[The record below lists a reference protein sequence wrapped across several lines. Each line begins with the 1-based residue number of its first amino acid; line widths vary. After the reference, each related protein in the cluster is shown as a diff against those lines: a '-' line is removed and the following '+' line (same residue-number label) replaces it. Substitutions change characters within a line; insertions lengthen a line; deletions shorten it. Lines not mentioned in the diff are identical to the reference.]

1 MLRHGP
7 LLKIGE
13 IHKID
18 SAQSLEAMA
27 TSAAT
32 LMTIIE
38 TMVENRPKTV
48 DRAVELLDAKGLL
61 PAKLLADRIKVTP
74 KKESR
79 FASVEAEVFA
89 VEQRITI
96 PEGFVGSGKV
106 DNKITIVDLRA
117 LLTGKTG
124 KTAAEP
130 KEPKAAKAPKEP
142 KATKEPKAPKSVG
155 DARVTKKVRD
165 LLHEWGLDESALE
178 GIQPTA
184 YKGAKFGVGDI
195 AHLEPGLATGGK
207 GKKSAG
213 KGKASSSASAQSA
226 PSESSDSDS
235 DSDTE
240 EQDDDD
246 FDPFDALNSKP

>member
-13 IHKID
+13 IHKIN

-32 LMTIIE
+32 LMTILE
-38 TMVENRPKTV
+38 TMVETRPKNIE
-48 DRAVELLDAKGLL
+48 RAIELLDAKGLL

-89 VEQRITI
+89 VEQRIAI
-96 PEGFVGSGKV
+96 PDGFRGSGKI

-117 LLTGKTG
+117 LLTGKAG
-124 KTAAEP
+124 AEP

-142 KATKEPKAPKSVG
+142 KAAKAPKSVG

-165 LLHEWGLDESALE
+165 LLHEWGLDEDALE

-184 YKGAKFGVGDI
+184 YKGTKFGVGDI

-207 GKKSAG
+207 GKKSSG
-213 KGKASSSASAQSA
+213 KGKASSSASAPSA

-246 FDPFDALNSKP
+246 FDPFDALKAKP

>member
-13 IHKID
+13 IHKIN

-106 DNKITIVDLRA
+106 DNKITIVDLRG

-142 KATKEPKAPKSVG
+142 KAPKAAKPTG

-207 GKKSAG
+207 KKASG

-246 FDPFDALNSKP
+246 FDPFDALKAAKP

>member
-13 IHKID
+13 IHKIN

-32 LMTIIE
+32 LMTILE
-38 TMVENRPKTV
+38 TMVETRPKTIE
-48 DRAVELLDAKGLL
+48 RAVELLDAKGLL

-74 KKESR
+74 KKVSR
-79 FASVEAEVFA
+79 FASVEAEFFA
-89 VEQRITI
+89 VEQRIAI

-106 DNKITIVDLRA
+106 DNKITIVDLRG

-142 KATKEPKAPKSVG
+142 KAPKAAKPEV

-165 LLHEWGLDESALE
+165 LLHEWGLDEDALE
-178 GIQPTA
+178 GVQPTA
-184 YKGAKFGVGDI
+184 YKGTKFGVGDI

-207 GKKSAG
+207 KSSG
-213 KGKASSSASAQSA
+213 KGKASSSASAPSA

-240 EQDDDD
+240 EQDDD
-246 FDPFDALNSKP
+246 FDPFDALKKS

>member
-1 MLRHGP
+1 
-7 LLKIGE
+7 
-13 IHKID
+13 
-18 SAQSLEAMA
+18 
-27 TSAAT
+27 
-32 LMTIIE
+32 MTIIE
-38 TMVENRPKTV
+38 KMVETRPKTTDKALEV
-48 DRAVELLDAKGLL
+48 LGGAGLL

-89 VEQRITI
+89 QEQKISI

-106 DNKITIVDLRA
+106 DGKITIVDLRG
-117 LLTGKTG
+117 LLTGK
-124 KTAAEP
+124 AAP

-142 KATKEPKAPKSVG
+142 KAAKAPKAAKSET

-165 LLHEWGLDESALE
+165 LLHEWGLDEAALE
-178 GIQPTA
+178 GITPTA

-207 GKKSAG
+207 AKKTSG
-213 KGKASSSASAQSA
+213 KGKASSSASAPSASSA

-235 DSDTE
+235 ESDDADTE
-240 EQDDDD
+240 EQDEDD
-246 FDPFDALNSKP
+246 FDPFHPA